1 MREVSDRTPGPPGEV
16 LAFSHAGL
24 AAALTAAE
32 AGDRH
37 REQLL
42 RRWEGAPALRSR
54 EARRTGVHRPRWL
67 GRYTRLVVAADVAA
81 VATAVLL
88 TGIRPHGPQD
98 LLTLVAAS
106 TALLLVLALGGAYQ
120 HRFVGSGGE
129 EFRRLAVAGTTAVA
143 LSGTAGYAAGPPL
156 QRLAVLGTPT
166 AVVLVIAVHLA
177 AREALRRGRR
187 RGRFAQRVLVLGLE
201 RSVAELVRATRRD
214 PTAGLRVVGACVRH
228 SSGDHVEGVPV
239 LGAPEAAL
247 TALRACRADTVLLA
261 SWSDVAQEDLRRL
274 AWNLEGSG
282 VQLLVAPRV
291 AEVALT
297 RLHIRAA
304 GGVPLLR
311 IEEPEFTGVRRV
323 AKAALDY
330 GGAATGLLMLSP
342 LLLVLAALVKL
353 TSAGPVFFRQERVG
367 LRGSIFRM
375 HKFRTMAT
383 DAEDRLHELEH
394 LNELDGGPMFKIRND
409 PRVTPLGRV
418 LRRWSLDELPQLID
432 VLTGSMSLV
441 GPRPPLLREVERY
454 EHDVRRRL
462 LVKPGITGLWQV
474 SGRSDLSWE
483 DTVRTDLSYV
493 ENWHLGLDLSIILRT
508 LRAVVRRSGAY

>member
-1 MREVSDRTPGPPGEV
+1 MHEVSERTPGPPGDV
-16 LAFSHAGL
+16 LAFPGAGL
-24 AAALTAAE
+24 AAALDAADV
-32 AGDRH
+32 GDRH

-42 RRWEGAPALRSR
+42 RRWEGAPALRAR
-54 EARRTGVHRPRWL
+54 ETRRTGVHRPRWL
-67 GRYTRLVVAADVAA
+67 PRYTRLVVAADLVA
-81 VATAVLL
+81 VAVAVLL
-88 TGIRPHGPQD
+88 TGSHPDGRTGTF
-98 LLTLVAAS
+98 TLCAAS
-106 TALLLVLALGGAYQ
+106 AALVLVLALGGAYQ

-129 EFRRLAVAGTTAVA
+129 EFRRLAVAGTAAVA
-143 LSGTAGYAAGPPL
+143 LSGTAGYAAGPAL

-166 AVVLVIAVHLA
+166 AVALVIAVHLA
-177 AREALRRGRR
+177 AREGLRRGRR

-201 RSVAELVRATRRD
+201 RSAAELIRATRRD
-214 PTAGLRVVGACVRH
+214 PTSGLRVVGACVRH
-228 SSGDHVEGVPV
+228 STGDLVEGVPV

-274 AWNLEGSG
+274 AWNLEGTG

-330 GGAATGLLMLSP
+330 GGAAAGLLVLSP
-342 LLLVLAALVKL
+342 LLVVLAALVKL
-353 TSAGPVFFRQERVG
+353 TSPGPVFFRQERVG
-367 LRGSIFRM
+367 FGGSIFRM
-375 HKFRTMAT
+375 HKFRTMAV

-394 LNELDGGPMFKIRND
+394 LNEHDGGPMFKIRDD

-493 ENWHLGLDLSIILRT
+493 ENWHLGLDLGIILRT